1 MRSTVACAAPALP
14 PPCLASSQGLLH
26 VCKAPWWAD
35 AVFCCAGA
43 RFRTAG
49 LEDAGQPALGSS
61 PEPQQLSEDKPQVL
75 AQPFPPTLP
84 TFGSGMCRCW
94 GGWHLPLCCPSLAVG
109 SLTPGKATQD
119 GSCRSSGG
127 QGSQWLLWNPAG
139 YSWMLGWHLYRP
151 IEKSWKLRL
160 GICKASS
167 LWRPLP
173 PSHPFCFPGGGSG
186 SRGGGASSLVSMA
199 GQARAHVEKASP
211 FCFLVVSASNGQST
225 AGCQPPGRAW

>member
-1 MRSTVACAAPALP
+1 MRGAALSRHQALLLHSCPSYSGAGHRVLSEQLHQLPDLSLQKVRAPLCPHCSMRSTVACAAPALP

-94 GGWHLPLCCPSLAVG
+94 GGWHLPLCCPSLAVE

-119 GSCRSSGG
+119 GSCRSSRG

-151 IEKSWKLRL
+151 IEKS
-160 GICKASS
+160 
-167 LWRPLP
+167 
-173 PSHPFCFPGGGSG
+173 
-186 SRGGGASSLVSMA
+186 
-199 GQARAHVEKASP
+199 
-211 FCFLVVSASNGQST
+211 
-225 AGCQPPGRAW
+225 